1 MIRPVNAEKI
11 NLNLAYKPGY
21 IHPEFAPY
29 EEKKKLA
36 RSRSGIEDLTFGLDP
51 TQIRSGKSY
60 SFKPLGNAHT
70 GQYCPANFTKVRDP
84 EFFDSSKSTPR
95 SGYVNKRNA
104 YICVYDKKNEVDR
117 TSEARVQKSTPHSS
131 FDMRSLNPYTGEYEI
146 YFKSKNACTTQKYNL
161 V

>member
-11 NLNLAYKPGY
+11 NLNLAYKPGF

-36 RSRSGIEDLTFGLDP
+36 STPNGRKELTDGLDS
-51 TQIRSGKSY
+51 TQIRAGKSY
-60 SFKPLGNAHT
+60 TFKALGNAHT
-70 GQYCPANFTKVRDP
+70 GQYCPANFTKVPDA
-84 EFFDSSKSTPR
+84 EFFDRDAPR

-104 YICVYDKKNEVDR
+104 YICVYDKTKEVDR
-117 TSEARVQKSTPHSS
+117 TKEARIQKSTPQSS
-131 FDMRSLNPYTGEYEI
+131 FDMRSLNPYTGEYDI
-146 YFKSKNACTTQKYNL
+146 YFKSKNACTTQKYSL